1 MEKRVESEDKEII
14 VNYSTLVNG
23 LIKRNIINS
32 SSLFEKLEDSSLYDI
47 GLINDKKMFKTRI
60 TRLNTK
66 ITYEQQ
72 KYNLYREESEGFAKL
87 IFLLFQIQLTKEN
100 INNYIDKIL
109 CLIGFFDLDPNRV
122 LDQILSAFQCDPFNT
137 NYVEIL
143 KLFNRS
149 AVPQILGFKFSNFS
163 NFLNSQEK
171 ENYNGFNQPDDGLF
185 IMTAQLLKHEI
196 IEISEILPHLTP
208 NMIDIEIMFKSQLDA
223 AAEYYKHLQSRV
235 SKELSLVNVPVNI
248 TEGQA
253 HNANHFVNFPELL
266 SEVYK
271 KENSNL
277 NPNSSTSSTSS
288 VNQIYKLLEGLV
300 KVRSFK
306 HCEILYSLM
315 ENFYDPLLHT
325 GLVKTLCDICHWMI
339 EPIFLQFSMRKIF
352 KNLNE
357 KNDKIRKNS
366 LTYIAHGNKNKY
378 CENNYSSTQIYT
390 SNSSSLSDPKSPDDF
405 NQIHTPEEILS
416 ELPKIL
422 KFLTLGLSN
431 DCILFS
437 KILIIL
443 KGNSQLFSQ
452 KTEKNENYQKLENPQ
467 NFENLKILTDFIC
480 KVFLPS
486 ISLIDPTPGLT
497 NDLWSIISLF
507 EYSKRYKIYNFWL
520 SNIYFTHPALYIKY
534 GVVLKETAKWTKT
547 LSKENQRPHGRLLGI
562 LTNSNPTIVFDN
574 VIRLL
579 TSYDNQINVFMQTL
593 SFCSSLSYDVI
604 TFIISK
610 ILADPHK
617 EKLNETNGDMNSWF
631 RYFAYF
637 IGHFFKK
644 FHFAE
649 FSGIFYFLTNRMK
662 IFENDEMK
670 EIVIEQ
676 YVIKEIIEK
685 MSGTLIQE
693 ELNETQ
699 IYSCAG
705 GTYLYLEAMDLIKD
719 YKNLKK
725 PISALLKF
733 FMKNSRAE
741 DEDLERLDGGKVEQY
756 VLMQVENESG
766 EIQEQIEVENINGV
780 EDKYEN
786 YQKNGKNEKIQIF
799 EKNGNSVKNINSQN
813 YQSSNTLSF
822 TSILLILLGI
832 RRQNIIFNSK
842 FTKSKLLGY
851 LYDQMQNTFV
861 QLTHFF
867 TLYSDKENFAKFLP
881 KWRLEKYILNYNCQP
896 ETLFFLIRNKLPAIC
911 DMSKQEYTD
920 TMLQFQGVLD
930 TYQSLNRKT
939 FDDGFDSIYLEK
951 SPFLDDLY
959 KSVWKFISPELYFIF
974 SALKLKDIYVPNSFY
989 DFYIEKNKKEI
1000 EKMMTE
1006 ENHTKKEIEKIKNCI
1021 ENLEKEKIIL
1031 KKNFEKI
1038 QLFLQEK
1045 KSCLLD
1051 DSNISKTNR
1060 RDISRYLIQ
1069 YCLYP
1074 RLIFSKV
1081 EAVYSAKMLVV
1092 LINLKIQ
1099 NVNVFDIMQKI
1110 VKFLLPCILCLTEYE
1125 SQNLGVFLLEFLK
1138 VVKYWQDDGVWENV
1152 IHYTYI

>member
-1 MEKRVESEDKEII
+1 
-14 VNYSTLVNG
+14 
-23 LIKRNIINS
+23 
-32 SSLFEKLEDSSLYDI
+32 
-47 GLINDKKMFKTRI
+47 MFKTRI

-72 KYNLYREESEGFAKL
+72 KYNLLREESEGFAKL
-87 IFLLFQIQLTKEN
+87 IFLLFQVQLTSDN
-100 INNYIDKIL
+100 IKNYIDKIL

-122 LDQILSAFQCDPFNT
+122 LDIVLSAFQCDPYNINFL
-137 NYVEIL
+137 EIL

-149 AVPQILGFKFSNFS
+149 AVPQILGFKFLNF
-163 NFLNSQEK
+163 EK
-171 ENYNGFNQPDDGLF
+171 ENYTLEDGLF
-185 IMTAQLLKHEI
+185 IMTAQLIKNEI

-208 NMIDIEIMFKSQLDA
+208 TLADIEVLYKSQLDSA
-223 AAEYYKHLQSRV
+223 TEYYKHLQSRV
-235 SKELSLVNVPVNI
+235 SKELSLVSVPGGTSDAPV
-248 TEGQA
+248 Q
-253 HNANHFVNFPELL
+253 NANHFVNFPELL
-266 SEVYK
+266 AEVYK
-271 KENSNL
+271 NKDPTL
-277 NPNSSTSSTSS
+277 AR
-288 VNQIYKLLEGLV
+288 NQIYKLFEGLV
-300 KVRSFK
+300 RVRSYR

-315 ENFYDPLLHT
+315 DNFYDPLLHT
-325 GLVKTLCDICHWMI
+325 GLVKSLCEVCNWMI
-339 EPIFLQFSMRKIF
+339 EPIFKQFSMRKLF
-352 KNLNE
+352 E
-357 KNDKIRKNS
+357 KSNNDKGRKNS
-366 LTYIAHGNKNKY
+366 LSLSLSNQNSLLRKEVNLNLNLDVNVNFNKQNDIKMTNSNTFS
-378 CENNYSSTQIYT
+378 ENNNFQSPLPYSPH
-390 SNSSSLSDPKSPDDF
+390 NF

-422 KFLTLGLSN
+422 KFLTLGLST

-443 KGNSQLFSQ
+443 KGNTQLFNKNPSQ
-452 KTEKNENYQKLENPQ
+452 SINTNLTPSSQH
-467 NFENLKILTDFIC
+467 ENLKILTDLIC

-486 ISLIDPTPGLT
+486 LSLIDPTPSLT

-562 LTNSNPTIVFDN
+562 LTNGNPTIVFDN

-604 TFIISK
+604 TYIICK
-610 ILADPHK
+610 ILADPNK

-649 FSGIFYFLTNRMK
+649 FSGIFYFLTNRLK
-662 IFENDEMK
+662 NFENDILK

-685 MSGTLIQE
+685 MTGTLVME

-699 IYSCAG
+699 VHSCAG
-705 GTYLYLEAMDLIKD
+705 GTYLYLEAMDLIKE

-733 FMKNSRAE
+733 FMKNSLTGE
-741 DEDLERLDGGKVEQY
+741 EVNSMD
-756 VLMQVENESG
+756 VENET
-766 EIQEQIEVENINGV
+766 QEGVENINGV
-780 EDKYEN
+780 DIHS
-786 YQKNGKNEKIQIF
+786 NGNKKIGEKSEKSEKIGEKLEKTEKNLNF
-799 EKNGNSVKNINSQN
+799 EKNSNLHNLHNSHNSLTSTYTQ
-813 YQSSNTLSF
+813 NTLSY

-832 RRQNIIFNSK
+832 RRQNIIFHSK
-842 FTKSKLLGY
+842 YTKSKLLGY

-861 QLTHFF
+861 QLIQFLSMHT
-867 TLYSDKENFAKFLP
+867 DKENFTKFLP

-896 ETLFFLIRNKLPAIC
+896 ETVFFLVRNKLTPLYE
-911 DMSKQEYTD
+911 MTNQEYSE
-920 TMLQFQGVLD
+920 TMTQFQGVLD
-930 TYQSLNRKT
+930 SYQSLNRKI
-939 FDDGFDSIYLEK
+939 FDDGFDSMYIEK
-951 SPFLDDLY
+951 SPFLDDIY
-959 KSVWKFISPELYFIF
+959 RSVWKYISPELYFIF
-974 SALKLKDIYVPNSFY
+974 SALQLKDIYVPITNY
-989 DFYIEKNKKEI
+989 DKEI
-1000 EKMMTE
+1000 EKNRKEMEKMIE
-1006 ENHTKKEIEKIKNCI
+1006 ENHTKKEIEKIKNSI
-1021 ENLEKEKIIL
+1021 ENLERERNNL

-1038 QLFLQEK
+1038 SNFLQEK
-1045 KSCLLD
+1045 KSKLLD
-1051 DSNISKTNR
+1051 DFNISKSNR

-1081 EAVYSAKMLVV
+1081 EAVYSAKMLVI

-1138 VVKYWQDDGVWENV
+1138 VVKYWQEDAVWENV
-1152 IHYTYI
+1152 RIKIGIF